1 MNMPSTNQPLRP
13 SGRRGRLSCLLVAL
27 LLAACD
33 SETAAPPPPAAKA
46 QAATTQAPY
55 PPRPPEIADT
65 SLLGANPPP
74 VADNS
79 RTHVYVDLMHQA
91 RRFGTPETPWDE
103 KALIGDDGWPI
114 GDFGVFLMTRQ
125 AGLTGI
131 PGTYTVTFQGRAEVK
146 AVASKATVKPAR
158 HDASTNRTTVEV
170 LLPEDADQLT
180 LAFTQTGQG
189 IRDLKVIRPGYPA
202 DNPPL
207 FTRPFLQHIERFQ
220 TLRFMDWLR
229 TNNNPVQRW
238 SQRSTPETTHFASPK
253 GVPWEHIIALANQTG
268 KDIWINIPAGADDD
282 YVTQLAKLLRSQ
294 LNERS
299 RIYVE
304 YSNEVWN
311 GMFKQHG
318 HNFDQA
324 EAEVRDNPASV
335 LAHDGKRDRA
345 TLGYRRIAK
354 RGKEISDIFRQVFG
368 DAAMMQRVRP
378 VYSIQVVNTYATEIG
393 LNFLSAVY
401 GPPDRYFYALAGAPY
416 FNLGEEQTNV
426 GLSTDQVLAAMDKS
440 INRLAETN
448 RLEKN
453 HALAAWHGLPFIAY
467 EGGSDT
473 FGPGSLDSKKAA
485 NLDPRME
492 AVCRRYLASWYQ
504 MGGGLFMWFNAGA
517 GNWDTQYG
525 AWELTTDLALSDTP
539 KIRCMDHTLAAG
551 QPTPQGRNTV
561 PGQFEAL
568 AYAGNFAPYS
578 DGSKTTIRHL
588 RPGHTLDYRILART
602 KGKYALRLHA
612 ASDKPGN
619 QLDIGLDGQDVHQAL
634 ELQPRGWEQPVWS
647 APVQLNLSAGFHT
660 LRLTT
665 RQASSGFDLRHLDLQ
680 LIEP

>member
-1 MNMPSTNQPLRP
+1 MRSSHFLRKHALI
-13 SGRRGRLSCLLVAL
+13 SL
-27 LLAACD
+27 LLGLCLGACE
-33 SETAAPPPPAAKA
+33 SQTATPHSATLSARTPFRPAAYPA
-46 QAATTQAPY
+46 RPHEAPV
-55 PPRPPEIADT
+55 PMSA
-65 SLLGANPPP
+65 LLGANPPP
-74 VADNS
+74 VTDNT
-79 RTHVYVDLMHQA
+79 RTHVYVDLMHHA
-91 RRFGTPETPWDE
+91 RRFGTPDTPWDE
-103 KALIGDDGWPI
+103 KALLGDDGWPV

-125 AGLTGI
+125 AGLSGV
-131 PGTYTVTFQGRAEVK
+131 PGTYTVTFNGTAKVK
-146 AVASKATVKPAR
+146 AVASDATVGTPHFDPAR
-158 HDASTNRTTVEV
+158 NLTRVYVSV
-170 LLPEDADQLT
+170 PEGGNQLT
-180 LAFTQTGQG
+180 LAFTQTGTG
-189 IRDLKVIRPGYPA
+189 IRNLKVIRPGYDA
-202 DNPPL
+202 ENPPL
-207 FTRPFLQHIERFQ
+207 FTRAFLDHIARFK

-238 SQRSTPETTHFASPK
+238 SLRSTPENTHFSSSK
-253 GVPWEHIIALANQTG
+253 GVPWEHIIALANQAE
-268 KDIWINIPAGADDD
+268 KDIWINIPGLADDD
-282 YVTQLAKLLRSQ
+282 YVRQLAELLRRD
-294 LNERS
+294 LNPQS

-318 HNFDQA
+318 QNFDQA
-324 EAEVRDNPASV
+324 EAEVREDPRSV
-335 LAHDGKRDRA
+335 LAYDGKRDRA
-345 TLGYRRIAK
+345 TVGYRRIAK

-393 LNFLSAVY
+393 LNFLSEVY
-401 GPPDRYFYALAGAPY
+401 GPPGRYFYALAGAPY
-416 FNLGEEQTNV
+416 FNLGEEQTKG
-426 GLSTDQVLAAMDKS
+426 GLSTNQVLAAMDKS
-440 INRLAETN
+440 IDRLAEAN